1 MNSSIYR
8 FSLDLHSAQSQI
20 SIPAMLGDTGRT
32 LRISLSDGNKPYII
46 SDGCLATLSVM
57 RPTGTS
63 FIETCTI
70 ENNTTIVYSFDQNPN
85 TAAVEGIHE
94 CDVVLYGADGREI
107 GSPRFSMVVTTRVLK
122 SDEYIPSDE
131 EKGIFEA
138 MISAEI
144 GRQDAEISRANA
156 EAGRVDAETVRAAA
170 EKARESAF
178 QTAINN
184 SEAATFN
191 AQNVASDLVAKRDNG
206 EFDGKPTEHSWDG
219 SKLTLKSASGETTI
233 DFLENLYDTVYPVG
247 SIYMSTNHT
256 SPALLFGGTWER
268 IKSRFL
274 LGADSDPYYDE
285 YGNAYNTQPTYN
297 EQSEGG
303 EATHKLT
310 VDEMPY
316 HRHGQRIGRKTT
328 QGISWSAPM
337 LSYSNSTKSITGVD
351 TYGNGDS
358 YTASSYREQTSTEYV
373 GDSAA
378 HNNMPPYLAV
388 FVWKRTA

>member
-1 MNSSIYR
+1 
-8 FSLDLHSAQSQI
+8 
-20 SIPAMLGDTGRT
+20 MLGDTGRT

-274 LGADSDPYYDE
+274 LGADSDPYLDE
-285 YGNAYNTQPTYN
+285 YNNAPPTYN
-297 EQSEGG
+297 GQSEGG
-303 EATHKLT
+303 AATVTLT
-310 VDEMPY
+310 TPNLPEHSHVENVMDNENGWGF
-316 HRHGQRIGRKTT
+316 HVLQNIGNT
-328 QGISWSAPM
+328 S
-337 LSYSNSTKSITGVD
+337 KS
-351 TYGNGDS
+351 TYGV
-358 YTASSYREQTSTEYV
+358 RLM
-373 GDSAA
+373 AA
-378 HNNMPPYLAV
+378 EKRGTFTGYDVLRTDFAGGNAPHENMPPYLAV
-388 FVWKRTA
+388 YVWERTA

>member
-32 LRISLSDGNKPYII
+32 FRISLSDGNKPYII

-156 EAGRVDAETVRAAA
+156 EAERVAA
-170 EKARESAF
+170 EFTRNNAEAARESAF

-184 SEAATFN
+184 SEAATFV
-191 AQNVASDLVAKRDNG
+191 AQNVASDLAAKRDSG
-206 EFDGKPTEHSWDG
+206 EFNGVSVTHSWHG
-219 SKLTLKSASGETTI
+219 TVLTFESASGQ
-233 DFLENLYDTVYPVG
+233 DSFDLKDVLYDTVYPVG
-247 SIYMSTNHT
+247 SIYMSTNYT
-256 SPALLFGGTWER
+256 SPANLFGGTWER
-268 IKSRFL
+268 IRGKFL
-274 LGADSDPYYDE
+274 LGADSDPYLDE
-285 YGNAYNTQPTYN
+285 YNNLPPTYN
-297 EQSEGG
+297 GQSEGG
-303 EATHKLT
+303 EKEHLLT
-310 VDEMPY
+310 SAEMPSHSHIQNVMDNRNGWAVDMLQY
-316 HRHGQRIGRKTT
+316 TGNN
-328 QGISWSAPM
+328 SA
-337 LSYSNSTKSITGVD
+337 SATGVRLSA
-351 TYGNGDS
+351 TEQAGTFNGYGAVPTDLTGGS
-358 YTASSYREQTSTEYV
+358 V
-373 GDSAA
+373 A

-388 FVWKRTA
+388 YVWKRTA